1 MATFTVT
8 VTDSGVAA
16 RLQQMVAAQT
26 SLQPLYAAIG
36 GSLLS
41 NVQLGF
47 KFGRSPWGDA
57 WRKPL
62 LRNGQPLR
70 DTGRLNR
77 SITVD
82 ATGDGVTVGTN
93 VLYAP
98 VHQFGATI
106 RAKNKPFLVFRGGPN
121 TFFRK
126 KQVVVPARPFLPIR
140 PGGQV
145 DLPASWQKSIVS
157 RIRAHVMADGGGI

>member
-1 MATFTVT
+1 MTATFTVT
-8 VTDSGVAA
+8 VTDSGVATK
-16 RLQQMVAAQT
+16 LQQMVAAQ
-26 SLQPLYAAIG
+26 SNLQPLYAAIG

-62 LRNGQPLR
+62 LRAGQPLR

-106 RAKNKPFLVFRGGPN
+106 RAKNKPFLFFRTPN
-121 TFFRK
+121 GFARK

-140 PGGQV
+140 PGGAV

-157 RIRAHVMADGGGI
+157 RIRAHVLADEGGA

>member
-1 MATFTVT
+1 MATFTVN
-8 VTDSGVAA
+8 VTDEGVAA
-16 RLQQMVAAQT
+16 RIRALRAAAED
-26 SLQPLYAAIG
+26 LAPLHAAIG
-36 GSLLS
+36 GALLS

-106 RAKNKPFLVFRGGPN
+106 RAKNKPYLVFRGGPN
-121 TFFRK
+121 TFFRT

-145 DLPASWQKSIVS
+145 DLPPAWEASVMK
-157 RIRAHVMADGGGI
+157 RIRAHFGVEG